1 MPENDALKQQLS
13 GILEDPE
20 AMARIMSIAGSL
32 MGGMNPSDDSP
43 EAQADSGSN
52 DTAPAKEAQ
61 GSVNSPTDGFDLSA
75 ALPAIAGILKN
86 DKKNDPRTNLLYALK
101 PYMSHDR
108 GEKIDMLVK
117 AMKLAD
123 IAGGFIS
130 GGGS

>member
-32 MGGMNPSDDSP
+32 MGGMNQSGDSP
-43 EAQADSGSN
+43 EPPKESEGE
-52 DTAPAKEAQ
+52 APPQKEAK
-61 GSVNSPTDGFDLSA
+61 NDASPSADGFDLSA
-75 ALPAIAGILKN
+75 ALPAIAGILKS
-86 DKKNDPRTNLLYALK
+86 DRKNDPRTNLLYALK

>member
-32 MGGMNPSDDSP
+32 MGGMNPSGDSP
-43 EAQADSGSN
+43 RSSKDSDIENSAQ
-52 DTAPAKEAQ
+52 KEAQ
-61 GSVNSPTDGFDLSA
+61 NDAPSPADDFDLSA
-75 ALPAIAGILKN
+75 ALPAIAGILKS

-108 GEKIDMLVK
+108 GDKIDMLVK

-130 GGGS
+130 GGSS